1 MSCSQSRIAFLDS
14 TESWRPSLPTSDET
28 LTIRDLLTLRARF
41 GARWDVAGERTRE
54 ECRGARG
61 ASGSPP
67 DPELVER
74 PKRRRFTAKYKLEIL
89 EQAEACTRSGEIG
102 ELLRREG
109 LYTSHLTAWR
119 KQRKAASQLLRA
131 EGISLDRAHTH
142 VEGATTRGNL
152 FRRAPATDDL
162 RALLE
167 APARAARARHSPRIE
182 VEDLLLSALDDPAG
196 GASRTLRALGVQPD
210 AIREA
215 LKAGLDAGSVAPD

>member
-1 MSCSQSRIAFLDS
+1 M
-14 TESWRPSLPTSDET
+14 
-28 LTIRDLLTLRARF
+28 
-41 GARWDVAGERTRE
+41 
-54 ECRGARG
+54 
-61 ASGSPP
+61 
-67 DPELVER
+67 
-74 PKRRRFTAKYKLEIL
+74 
-89 EQAEACTRSGEIG
+89 
-102 ELLRREG
+102 RREG

-196 GASRTLRALGVQPD
+196 AHPATLRALGVQPD

>member
-1 MSCSQSRIAFLDS
+1 M
-14 TESWRPSLPTSDET
+14 
-28 LTIRDLLTLRARF
+28 
-41 GARWDVAGERTRE
+41 
-54 ECRGARG
+54 
-61 ASGSPP
+61 
-67 DPELVER
+67 
-74 PKRRRFTAKYKLEIL
+74 
-89 EQAEACTRSGEIG
+89 CTRSGEIG

-109 LYTSHLTAWR
+109 LTSHLTAWR

-152 FRRAPATDDL
+152 FRRAPANDDL

-167 APARAARARHSPRIE
+167 APAPRGPRPSQSPYRGRGPAAQRARRSRR
-182 VEDLLLSALDDPAG
+182 